1 MISTEP
7 FVKSYII
14 GFLAICLRGEQ
25 LPIQVEDEDIPVI
38 AEVIAGGR
46 ITIPE
51 EIRKIFGVKDG
62 DHVMCRVRLDKRAE
76 DVKSHSLSSRNH
88 RHSPD
93 NLTILNRVETIET
106 DLVPQLTL
114 TVSDPTKVVDG
125 FREKSILVIGD
136 LIVDRYVHSQG
147 RKLSREAPVP
157 VADFISEELVL
168 GGASNLTNNL
178 VALGAKV
185 KVLGVV
191 GKDEAGRWLVE
202 ELQKRGVDTSSVI
215 VNDRPTSLKTRFIL
229 NHRQYLRI
237 DKEYR
242 SDVEPHITKQF
253 LGSLTEL
260 VKSAD
265 GVVFSDY
272 DKGGITPDLISNVV
286 EECRV
291 QDKKILAQPKV
302 RHYLD
307 YIGVTMV
314 KSNAREGS
322 IATGVSMVND
332 TSLRNMGHNLMS
344 RLECE
349 SLLLT
354 RSERGMILFE
364 KRNITSFPPFKGP
377 KPGFNAV
384 GVRDCMTAV
393 LAMSLASDAPVQEA
407 VLLAGLAAAQQADE
421 IGTVVVDLNELQSQA
436 STTLELAEHIVQVPV
451 H

>member
-1 MISTEP
+1 M
-7 FVKSYII
+7 
-14 GFLAICLRGEQ
+14 
-25 LPIQVEDEDIPVI
+25 
-38 AEVIAGGR
+38 
-46 ITIPE
+46 
-51 EIRKIFGVKDG
+51 
-62 DHVMCRVRLDKRAE
+62 
-76 DVKSHSLSSRNH
+76 SLS
-88 RHSPD
+88 
-93 NLTILNRVETIET
+93 
-106 DLVPQLTL
+106 
-114 TVSDPTKVVDG
+114 VSDPTEVVDG
-125 FREKSILVIGD
+125 FRDKSILVIGD
-136 LIVDRYVHSQG
+136 LIVDRYVNSQG

-191 GKDEAGRWLVE
+191 GKDEAGTWLVE
-202 ELQKRGVDTSSVI
+202 ELSRRGVDVSSIV

-242 SDVEPHITKQF
+242 SDVEPHVTKQF
-253 LGSLTEL
+253 LTSLKDHVKGS
-260 VKSAD
+260 D

-272 DKGGITPDLISNVV
+272 DKGVLTPELISNVV
-286 EECRV
+286 EECRI
-291 QDKKILAQPKV
+291 QNKKVLAQPKI

-307 YIGVTMV
+307 YIGVSMV
-314 KSNAREGS
+314 KSNVHEGS
-322 IATGVSMVND
+322 VATGVSMVND
-332 TSLRNMGHNLMS
+332 TSLRNMGHNLMT

-364 KRNITSFPPFKGP
+364 KKNITSFPPFKGP

-393 LAMSLASDAPVQEA
+393 LAMSLASDAPVKEA
-407 VLLAGLAAAQQADE
+407 VLLAGLAAAQQAE
-421 IGTVVVDLNELQSQA
+421 KIGTVVVDLKELRSQA
-436 STTLELAEHIVQVPV
+436 VTTLELAEHVVQVPV

>member
-1 MISTEP
+1 M
-7 FVKSYII
+7 
-14 GFLAICLRGEQ
+14 
-25 LPIQVEDEDIPVI
+25 
-38 AEVIAGGR
+38 
-46 ITIPE
+46 
-51 EIRKIFGVKDG
+51 
-62 DHVMCRVRLDKRAE
+62 
-76 DVKSHSLSSRNH
+76 
-88 RHSPD
+88 
-93 NLTILNRVETIET
+93 
-106 DLVPQLTL
+106 
-114 TVSDPTKVVDG
+114 VVDG
-125 FREKSILVIGD
+125 FRDKSILVVGD

-191 GKDEAGRWLVE
+191 GKDEAGNWLVE
-202 ELQKRGVDTSSVI
+202 ELQRKGVDVSSI
-215 VNDRPTSLKTRFIL
+215 VVNSRPTSLKTRFIL

-242 SDVEPHITKQF
+242 SDVEPHVTKE
-253 LGSLTEL
+253 LMTSLKDH
-260 VKSAD
+260 VKGAD

-272 DKGGITPDLISNVV
+272 DKGVVTSELISNVV

-291 QDKKILAQPKV
+291 QGKKVLAQPKV

-307 YIGVTMV
+307 YIGVSMV
-314 KSNAREGS
+314 KSNAHEGS
-322 IATGVSMVND
+322 VATGISMVND

-344 RLECE
+344 RLECG

-364 KRNITSFPPFKGP
+364 KKNITSFPPFKGP

-393 LAMSLASDAPVQEA
+393 LAMSLVSDAPVREA
-407 VLLAGLAAAQQADE
+407 VLLAGLAAAQQSE
-421 IGTVVVDLNELQSQA
+421 KIGTVVVDLNELRSQA
-436 STTLELAEHIVQVPV
+436 STTLELADQVVQVPV

>member
-1 MISTEP
+1 M
-7 FVKSYII
+7 
-14 GFLAICLRGEQ
+14 
-25 LPIQVEDEDIPVI
+25 
-38 AEVIAGGR
+38 
-46 ITIPE
+46 
-51 EIRKIFGVKDG
+51 
-62 DHVMCRVRLDKRAE
+62 
-76 DVKSHSLSSRNH
+76 
-88 RHSPD
+88 
-93 NLTILNRVETIET
+93 
-106 DLVPQLTL
+106 
-114 TVSDPTKVVDG
+114 
-125 FREKSILVIGD
+125 
-136 LIVDRYVHSQG
+136 DRYVYSQG

-157 VADFISEELVL
+157 VADFESEELLL
-168 GGASNLTNNL
+168 GGAANLTNNL

-191 GKDEAGRWLVE
+191 GKDDAGKWLVE
-202 ELQKRGVDTSSVI
+202 ELQRKGVDTSGIV
-215 VNDRPTSLKTRFIL
+215 VNDRPTSLKTRFVL

-242 SDVEPHITKQF
+242 SDVEPHVTRQF
-253 LGSLTEL
+253 LGSLKES
-260 VKSAD
+260 VKNVD

-272 DKGGITPDLISNVV
+272 DKGVNTSELISNVV

-291 QDKKILAQPKV
+291 QNKKILAQPKV

-314 KSNAREGS
+314 KSNAHEGS
-322 IATGVSMVND
+322 VATGISMVND

-364 KRNITSFPPFKGP
+364 KKNITSFPPFKGP

-393 LAMSLASDAPVQEA
+393 LAMSLASNAPVPEA
-407 VLLAGLAAAQQADE
+407 VLLSGLAAAQQE
-421 IGTVVVDLNELQSQA
+421 EKIGTAVVDLNQLRSQA
-436 STTLELAEHIVQVPV
+436 STTIELAEQIVQVPV

>member
-1 MISTEP
+1 MT
-7 FVKSYII
+7 
-14 GFLAICLRGEQ
+14 
-25 LPIQVEDEDIPVI
+25 
-38 AEVIAGGR
+38 
-46 ITIPE
+46 
-51 EIRKIFGVKDG
+51 
-62 DHVMCRVRLDKRAE
+62 LD
-76 DVKSHSLSSRNH
+76 
-88 RHSPD
+88 
-93 NLTILNRVETIET
+93 
-106 DLVPQLTL
+106 
-114 TVSDPTKVVDG
+114 VSDPTEVVDG
-125 FREKSILVIGD
+125 FRNKSILVIGD

-157 VADFISEELVL
+157 VADFISEELLL
-168 GGASNLTNNL
+168 GGATNLTNNL

-191 GKDEAGRWLVE
+191 GKDEAGRWIEE
-202 ELQKRGVDTSSVI
+202 ELRRKGVDVSGIV

-242 SDVEPHITKQF
+242 SDVEPHITRQF
-253 LGSLTEL
+253 LQPLKEL
-260 VKSAD
+260 VSGAD

-272 DKGGITPDLISNVV
+272 DKGVITPELISNVV

-291 QDKKILAQPKV
+291 QSKKVLAQPKV

-332 TSLRNMGHNLMS
+332 TSLRNMGHNLMT

-354 RSERGMILFE
+354 RSEHGMIRQTRL
-364 KRNITSFPPFKGP
+364 
-377 KPGFNAV
+377 
-384 GVRDCMTAV
+384 V
-393 LAMSLASDAPVQEA
+393 LS
-407 VLLAGLAAAQQADE
+407 
-421 IGTVVVDLNELQSQA
+421 
-436 STTLELAEHIVQVPV
+436 
-451 H
+451 

>member
-1 MISTEP
+1 M
-7 FVKSYII
+7 
-14 GFLAICLRGEQ
+14 
-25 LPIQVEDEDIPVI
+25 
-38 AEVIAGGR
+38 
-46 ITIPE
+46 
-51 EIRKIFGVKDG
+51 
-62 DHVMCRVRLDKRAE
+62 
-76 DVKSHSLSSRNH
+76 
-88 RHSPD
+88 
-93 NLTILNRVETIET
+93 
-106 DLVPQLTL
+106 
-114 TVSDPTKVVDG
+114 
-125 FREKSILVIGD
+125 IGD
-136 LIVDRYVHSQG
+136 LIVDRYVNSQG

-191 GKDEAGRWLVE
+191 GKDEAGTWLVE
-202 ELQKRGVDTSSVI
+202 ELSRRGVDVSSVV

-242 SDVEPHITKQF
+242 SDVEPHVTKQF
-253 LGSLTEL
+253 LASLKDH
-260 VKSAD
+260 VKSSD

-272 DKGGITPDLISNVV
+272 DKGVLTPELISNVV
-286 EECRV
+286 EECRI
-291 QDKKILAQPKV
+291 QNKKVLAQPKV

-307 YIGVTMV
+307 YIGVSMV
-314 KSNAREGS
+314 KSNVHEGS
-322 IATGVSMVND
+322 VATGVSMVND
-332 TSLRNMGHNLMS
+332 TSLRNMGHNLMT

-364 KRNITSFPPFKGP
+364 KKNITSFPPFKGP

-393 LAMSLASDAPVQEA
+393 LAMSLSSGAPVREA
-407 VLLAGLAAAQQADE
+407 VLLAGLAAAQQAE
-421 IGTVVVDLNELQSQA
+421 KIGTVVVDLKELRSQA
-436 STTLELAEHIVQVPV
+436 VTTLELAEHVVQVPV

>member
-1 MISTEP
+1 MVDD
-7 FVKSYII
+7 F
-14 GFLAICLRGEQ
+14 RG
-25 LPIQVEDEDIPVI
+25 
-38 AEVIAGGR
+38 
-46 ITIPE
+46 
-51 EIRKIFGVKDG
+51 
-62 DHVMCRVRLDKRAE
+62 
-76 DVKSHSLSSRNH
+76 
-88 RHSPD
+88 
-93 NLTILNRVETIET
+93 
-106 DLVPQLTL
+106 
-114 TVSDPTKVVDG
+114 
-125 FREKSILVIGD
+125 KSILVIGD
-136 LIVDRYVHSQG
+136 LIVDRYVHSRG

-157 VADFISEELVL
+157 VADFMSEELVL

-185 KVLGVV
+185 NVLGVV
-191 GKDEAGRWLVE
+191 GKDEAGRWLIE
-202 ELQKRGVDTSSVI
+202 ELHRRGVDTSGVI

-242 SDVEPHITKQF
+242 SDVEPHVTKQF
-253 LGSLTEL
+253 LASLSEL
-260 VKSAD
+260 VKDAD

-272 DKGGITPDLISNVV
+272 DKGVITSELISNVV

-291 QDKKILAQPKV
+291 QNKKVLAQPKV

-322 IATGVSMVND
+322 IATGVSMIND
-332 TSLRNMGHNLMS
+332 TSLRNMGHNLMT

-354 RSERGMILFE
+354 RSEQGMILFE
-364 KRNITSFPPFKGP
+364 KKNITSFPALKGP

-393 LAMSLASDAPVQEA
+393 LAMSLTSNSLVRDA
-407 VLLAGLAAAQQADE
+407 VLLAGLAAAQQADK
-421 IGTVVVDLNELQSQA
+421 IGTVVVDLNELRSQA
-436 STTLELAEHIVQVPV
+436 STTLELAEQIVQVPV

>member
-1 MISTEP
+1 M
-7 FVKSYII
+7 
-14 GFLAICLRGEQ
+14 
-25 LPIQVEDEDIPVI
+25 
-38 AEVIAGGR
+38 
-46 ITIPE
+46 
-51 EIRKIFGVKDG
+51 
-62 DHVMCRVRLDKRAE
+62 
-76 DVKSHSLSSRNH
+76 
-88 RHSPD
+88 
-93 NLTILNRVETIET
+93 
-106 DLVPQLTL
+106 
-114 TVSDPTKVVDG
+114 
-125 FREKSILVIGD
+125 
-136 LIVDRYVHSQG
+136 
-147 RKLSREAPVP
+147 P
-157 VADFISEELVL
+157 VADFISEELLL

-191 GKDEAGRWLVE
+191 GKDDAGRWLVE
-202 ELQKRGVDTSSVI
+202 ELQRHGVDTSGVV

-253 LGSLTEL
+253 LGSLKDS
-260 VKSAD
+260 VKGVD

-272 DKGGITPDLISNVV
+272 DKGVITPELISNVV

-291 QDKKILAQPKV
+291 QSKKVLAQPKV

-322 IATGVSMVND
+322 IATGVSMIND
-332 TSLRNMGHNLMS
+332 TSLRNMGHNLMT

-354 RSERGMILFE
+354 RSEQGMILFE
-364 KRNITSFPPFKGP
+364 KRNITSFPPLKGP

-393 LAMSLASDAPVQEA
+393 LAMSLASNAPIRDA
-407 VLLAGLAAAQQADE
+407 VLLAGLAAAQQAE
-421 IGTVVVDLNELQSQA
+421 KIGTAVVNLNELRSQA
-436 STTLELAEHIVQVPV
+436 GTTSELAEQIVQVPV

>member
-114 TVSDPTKVVDG
+114 AVSDPTKVVDG
-125 FREKSILVIGD
+125 FLDKSILVIGD
-136 LIVDRYVHSQG
+136 LIVDRYVNSQG

-168 GGASNLTNNL
+168 GGGTNLT
-178 VALGAKV
+178 
-185 KVLGVV
+185 
-191 GKDEAGRWLVE
+191 
-202 ELQKRGVDTSSVI
+202 
-215 VNDRPTSLKTRFIL
+215 
-229 NHRQYLRI
+229 
-237 DKEYR
+237 
-242 SDVEPHITKQF
+242 
-253 LGSLTEL
+253 
-260 VKSAD
+260 
-265 GVVFSDY
+265 
-272 DKGGITPDLISNVV
+272 SNVV

-421 IGTVVVDLNELQSQA
+421 IGTVVVDLNELRSQA

-451 H
+451 Y